1 MDKVSKISPSSKVN
15 NNSKPQDAYS
25 QGERRDAQ
33 RDRALQQKMLYEQA
47 LQLEKQLEKAKS
59 IVRDLE
65 KIKKGMESKI
75 VAAPVKPSEVTV
87 PIKHDIKRVDI
98 NQMDR
103 YAGQKRAIQAYTG
116 SVRPKTRPATT
127 QVNSYKQPV
136 VEKPQTSIMKFE
148 PKKTSLW
155 DKMKKAIKN
164 FFGVEE
170 KTTAQ
175 PTYNTNTW
183 SNSNKTTSNYTKTTS
198 YSARSEQYRKSM
210 ATNINVTHNP
220 KNTQTQYKNDPN
232 KGKRL
237 DRYV

>member
-33 RDRALQQKMLYEQA
+33 RDRLLQQKMLYEQA

-75 VAAPVKPSEVTV
+75 VTAPVKSEITAQVR
-87 PIKHDIKRVDI
+87 PNINRVDI
-98 NQMDR
+98 NNINKNIQ
-103 YAGQKRAIQAYTG
+103 QKRAIQAYTG
-116 SVRPKTRPATT
+116 AVRPKTRPATT
-127 QVNSYKQPV
+127 QVNAYKQPI
-136 VEKPQTSIMKFE
+136 VEKPQTAIMKIE

-155 DKMKKAIKN
+155 DKMKKAVKN

-170 KTTAQ
+170 KTTKPA
-175 PTYNTNTW
+175 TYNNNTW
-183 SNSNKTTSNYTKTTS
+183 SNQSKTTSNYAKTTS

-220 KNTQTQYKNDPN
+220 KNTQTQYRNDPN